1 MDMNWD
7 TDDNQCDSQWFA
19 VTTRSRQE
27 RVAATVLEAL
37 GVQYFLPMTPEL
49 RQWSDRKQTTM
60 VPLFSGYLFV
70 HISLS
75 RDSALQV
82 LKAPGVVSFVRSQAG
97 PLPIPDRQIE
107 DIRVV
112 LAAGAKLSQ
121 HPRLKLGDR
130 VRVVQGPLAGV
141 EGILVRANSESR
153 LLISIDMICQSIAVS
168 VSPDDVELV
177 HSRSQSRSDMTGRPL
192 LMNANN

>member
-1 MDMNWD
+1 MNWD

-27 RVAATVLEAL
+27 RVAATVLDAL

-49 RQWSDRKQTTM
+49 RQWSDRRQTTM

-70 HISLS
+70 HINLS
-75 RDSALQV
+75 RDSSLQV
-82 LKAPGVVSFVRSQAG
+82 LKAPGVVSFVRSQTG
-97 PLPIPDRQIE
+97 PLPIPDGQIE

-112 LAAGAKLSQ
+112 LAAGARVLRQ
-121 HPRLKLGDR
+121 PRLELGDR
-130 VRVVQGPLAGV
+130 VRVVHGPLEGV
-141 EGILVRANSESR
+141 EGTLVRANSESR

-177 HSRSQSRSDMTGRPL
+177 HSRSRPKTDLSGRPL
-192 LMNANN
+192 PMNANN